1 MRFYFGV
8 RTPEGEA
15 KVYVEEAG
23 ERRPLPHIIAH
34 SPTGFEWGYG
44 GSGPADLS
52 LALVA
57 DVLRENTT
65 ARLPAEVFERYCLEH
80 QGHISALRAWK
91 VHQQFKRRV
100 VAQLPRGSLTHANEV
115 WRLGEDDLLQTIDE
129 ILSPAQQQDLCPHC
143 WGEVITYAEGV
154 ACLDE
159 WCPSM
164 LGWEI
169 NEVAMP
175 AGRLAQTS
183 GGRA

>member
-1 MRFYFGV
+1 MRFYFGA

-23 ERRPLPHIIAH
+23 ERRPLPHIVAH
-34 SPTGFEWGYG
+34 SPTGFDWGYN

-65 ARLPAEVFERYCLEH
+65 ARLPAEVFERYCSEH

-91 VHQQFKRRV
+91 VCEQFKRRV
-100 VAQLPRGSLTHANEV
+100 VSHLASGMKADVLPSEV
-115 WRLGEDDLLQTIDE
+115 WRLDEADIRQAIDE

-164 LGWEI
+164 LAWELS
-169 NEVAMP
+169 EA
-175 AGRLAQTS
+175 AQTS